1 MIIRAKNS
9 QRGAAAV
16 ETSLVFSLFFS
27 LLWGG
32 LSYSLPF
39 FMLQVMNN
47 ATSEAVRAAVAAD
60 PNQGQVAY
68 TAKLTALATSKL
80 ATGYSWLPASMQT
93 GLVSSITV
101 GSIAGQSMLIVK
113 LTYPNYGAN
122 PIIPVLNLPGIGP
135 VPNISGNLKAESR
148 FRLERSF

>member
-1 MIIRAKNS
+1 MAIQARKN

-16 ETSLVFSLFFS
+16 ETALVFSLFFS

-32 LSYSLPF
+32 LSYALPF

-60 PNQGQVAY
+60 PGKGQSAY
-68 TAKLTALATSKL
+68 SAKLTELATSKL
-80 ATGYSWLPASMQT
+80 ATGYDWLPTSMKA
-93 GLVSSITV
+93 GLVSSITISSV
-101 GSIAGQSMLIVK
+101 AGQSMLIVK
-113 LTYPNYGAN
+113 LTYPNYGTN
-122 PIIPVLNLPGIGP
+122 PIIPVLNLPGVGP